1 MCLDSLYLF
10 NSNCIHGY
18 PFHEDFESRRLI
30 KYNSVVSDIAF
41 AKSKKVVYQIRIAL
55 TIFLSRKDLF
65 CSAANVLK
73 RFFKQCTKFRLLS
86 ILGHREFHCVH
97 ERTNRIFLISFHC
110 FLQENIEIRSEGL
123 S

>member
-1 MCLDSLYLF
+1 MRLDSLFLF
-10 NSNCIHGY
+10 NSYCIHGY

-41 AKSKKVVYQIRIAL
+41 AKSKEVVYQIRIAL

-86 ILGHREFHCVH
+86 ILSH
-97 ERTNRIFLISFHC
+97 
-110 FLQENIEIRSEGL
+110 
-123 S
+123 